1 MQEESQA
8 IKDHRALFDKHKDK
22 ESGEFTLKHMAA
34 LLREINENE
43 GIWDDNQFGLIV
55 KSELAKARISRQ

>member
-1 MQEESQA
+1 
-8 IKDHRALFDKHKDK
+8 
-22 ESGEFTLKHMAA
+22 MAA